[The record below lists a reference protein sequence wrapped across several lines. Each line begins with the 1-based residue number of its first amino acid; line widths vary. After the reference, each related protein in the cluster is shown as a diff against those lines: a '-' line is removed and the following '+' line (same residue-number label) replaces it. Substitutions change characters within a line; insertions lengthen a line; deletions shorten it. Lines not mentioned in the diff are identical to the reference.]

1 MLWCQKNRPL
11 ATLPRSVNSR
21 LVSNFDEGR
30 AIPNRPTRNPP
41 LRALVVF
48 EVAARHMSF
57 QLAARELNLTPSA
70 VSHQVKSLE
79 THLSRALF
87 VRSNRSLALTPA
99 GRNYYVFVRDALQ
112 KISDGS
118 RALQESP
125 RNEVLTVRSGGSF
138 AERWLLPRL
147 PLFLSENPRIDLV
160 IDSQRTIGAVRTAD
174 IDVEIRYGRPTGSD
188 LEVEPLREET
198 ILPLCSPMLIRG
210 ANPLRDISDLA
221 NHTLIESKF
230 SQVTWSMWLSAQ
242 KGSIRNLRQLL
253 FDRTNLALQAAV
265 YGLGVALEGDFLAKE
280 ELATGRLVTPFLL
293 RDTAMR
299 VPLRFLVIP
308 RSKRRIHTVR
318 AFRDWITREMRVD

>member
-1 MLWCQKNRPL
+1 M
-11 ATLPRSVNSR
+11 A
-21 LVSNFDEGR
+21 
-30 AIPNRPTRNPP
+30 TRNPP

-70 VSHQVKSLE
+70 VSHQIKALE

-87 VRSNRSLALTPA
+87 VRTNRNLALTPA
-99 GRNYYVFVRDALQ
+99 GRNYYIFVRDALQ
-112 KISDGS
+112 KIADGS

-125 RNEVLTVRSGGSF
+125 RNEILTVRSGGSF

-147 PLFLSENPRIDLV
+147 PLFLSEHPRIDLV
-160 IDSQRTIGAVRTAD
+160 IDTQRTIGPVRTSD

-188 LEVEPLREET
+188 LDVEPLREET

-210 ANPLRDISDLA
+210 PNPLRDIADLA

-230 SQVTWSMWLSAQ
+230 SQITWSMWLSAQ
-242 KGSIRNLRQLL
+242 NGSIRNLRQLL

-299 VPLRFLVIP
+299 VPLRFVVIP
-308 RSKRRIHTVR
+308 KAKRKLHTVR
-318 AFRDWITREMRVD
+318 SFRDWIMREMQSE

>member
-1 MLWCQKNRPL
+1 
-11 ATLPRSVNSR
+11 
-21 LVSNFDEGR
+21 
-30 AIPNRPTRNPP
+30 
-41 LRALVVF
+41 
-48 EVAARHMSF
+48 MSF

-70 VSHQVKSLE
+70 VSHQVKALE

-99 GRNYYVFVRDALQ
+99 GRNYYIFVRDALQ

-160 IDSQRTIGAVRTAD
+160 IDSQRTIGGAVRTAD

-210 ANPLRDISDLA
+210 ANPLRDIADLA

-242 KGSIRNLRQLL
+242 GGSIRNLRQLL

-308 RSKRRIHTVR
+308 KAKRRLHTVR
-318 AFRDWITREMRVD
+318 AFRDWIIREMRVD